1 MAHGLHDTGRQD
13 DIMGLPGMMLLSAS
27 AMFWILPAFQGVQ
40 L

>member
-1 MAHGLHDTGRQD
+1 MAHGLHGTGRKD

-27 AMFWILPAFQGVQ
+27 AMFWILPAFQGMQ